1 MSIWAGVK
9 SIFSSSPNKVL
20 DMASGVGGFIDETF
34 YTDQEKSEANF
45 KLLDFKL
52 KWLNATQG
60 QNLARRYCAI
70 AFGLNF
76 ILTFQICLAVVLY
89 GFFTGIDTKIVIDN
103 ILSLVGTF
111 QLGYIM
117 ITIIAFYF
125 GKEFLKK

>member
-9 SIFSSSPNKVL
+9 SIFSSSPDKVL

-60 QNLARRYCAI
+60 QNLANEI
-70 AFGLNF
+70 LLGNDVDLMDLLN
-76 ILTFQICLAVVLY
+76 Q
-89 GFFTGIDTKIVIDN
+89 K
-103 ILSLVGTF
+103 
-111 QLGYIM
+111 
-117 ITIIAFYF
+117 
-125 GKEFLKK
+125 